1 MKPSQL
7 LKAYE
12 INKQHLLNDITK
24 NDKSIS
30 SETSHEYVKN
40 DIFSNKNN
48 KSNNTFKAIETIS
61 SLMINSIPLFLM
73 NKLGVP
79 NISNNFSTTSS
90 SIAIGTVILQTIG
103 NELKHMNLSN
113 YQEKLKLFFNKEV
126 LSKFSISEKPKSSIQ
141 AQFDNQTYY
150 QINVSDSL
158 LKMVEKEKIQIKMF
172 SIFDSVK
179 NTLFNIKSATNNSQH
194 QNKI

>member
-1 MKPSQL
+1 
-7 LKAYE
+7 
-12 INKQHLLNDITK
+12 
-24 NDKSIS
+24 
-30 SETSHEYVKN
+30 
-40 DIFSNKNN
+40 
-48 KSNNTFKAIETIS
+48 
-61 SLMINSIPLFLM
+61 MINSIPLLLM
-73 NKLGVP
+73 NKLSVP
-79 NISNNFSTTSS
+79 NISNNISATSS

>member
-1 MKPSQL
+1 
-7 LKAYE
+7 
-12 INKQHLLNDITK
+12 
-24 NDKSIS
+24 
-30 SETSHEYVKN
+30 
-40 DIFSNKNN
+40 
-48 KSNNTFKAIETIS
+48 
-61 SLMINSIPLFLM
+61 MINSILLFLM

-79 NISNNFSTTSS
+79 NISNNISATSS

-126 LSKFSISEKPKSSIQ
+126 LNNFSISEKPKSSIQ

-150 QINVSDSL
+150 QTNVSDSL

-179 NTLFNIKSATNNSQH
+179 NTLFNIKSTTNNSQH

>member
-1 MKPSQL
+1 
-7 LKAYE
+7 
-12 INKQHLLNDITK
+12 
-24 NDKSIS
+24 
-30 SETSHEYVKN
+30 
-40 DIFSNKNN
+40 
-48 KSNNTFKAIETIS
+48 
-61 SLMINSIPLFLM
+61 MINSIPLLLM
-73 NKLGVP
+73 NILGVP
-79 NISNNFSTTSS
+79 NISNNISATSS

-158 LKMVEKEKIQIKMF
+158 LKTVEKEKIQIKMF